1 MPFGWKDSQQT
12 SQNLRMC
19 KIIKKKKL
27 PANFGALR
35 LTADFDL
42 LEKSSLFLSSSSEPK
57 KLFKTSS
64 YVFFLHF
71 IQVSSMGELP
81 LKKNNKNTSI

>member
-1 MPFGWKDSQQT
+1 
-12 SQNLRMC
+12 MC
-19 KIIKKKKL
+19 KIIKKNKL

-64 YVFFLHF
+64 YVFFSPFH
-71 IQVSSMGELP
+71 SSFFYGGITIE
-81 LKKNNKNTSI
+81 KK